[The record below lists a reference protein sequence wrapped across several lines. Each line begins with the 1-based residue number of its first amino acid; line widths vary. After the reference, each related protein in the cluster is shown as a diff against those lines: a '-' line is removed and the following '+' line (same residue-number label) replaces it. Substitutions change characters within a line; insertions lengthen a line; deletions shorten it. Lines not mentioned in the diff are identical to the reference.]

1 MNNYRIN
8 YKLTLSIHNLFIILH
23 YIMFKKIEFK
33 ILQKIHAEKPLA
45 ENKKITDKN
54 IVQVVDQIEKGDEE
68 RTEEAQIIDQTLNY
82 QEIKNTIQI
91 TDQTDEEVKIK
102 MKEERARIV
111 DKENEEEP
119 VLKKEIK
126 EDNQI
131 EATTA
136 APTTVLK
143 KTKRESEVAS

>member
-1 MNNYRIN
+1 
-8 YKLTLSIHNLFIILH
+8 
-23 YIMFKKIEFK
+23 MFKKIEFK
-33 ILQKIHAEKPLA
+33 ILQTIHAEKPLV
-45 ENKKITDKN
+45 EDKKITDKD
-54 IVQVVDQIEKGDEE
+54 IVQVVDQIEKGNEE
-68 RTEEAQIIDQTLNY
+68 RTEEARIIDQTLNY

>member
-1 MNNYRIN
+1 
-8 YKLTLSIHNLFIILH
+8 
-23 YIMFKKIEFK
+23 MFKKIEFK